1 MVVPMDESPNEKVSR
16 ERGDVNLIG
25 KHTFCIRRSALLKS
39 IHKFPQDKQS
49 LLKGV
54 QSVQSLTENSYG
66 ELYNCI
72 LYVRRQEVQKWAT
85 LKLRNCPSTLTST
98 LPLSKS
104 NRLNHNNVT
113 PHGAGNSATIRNPQQ
128 DGRTFD
134 LCFQVFPI
142 C

>member
-66 ELYNCI
+66 ELYNCFLI
-72 LYVRRQEVQKWAT
+72 RAMTRSAKMGDVETAQ
-85 LKLRNCPSTLTST
+85 
-98 LPLSKS
+98 LPF
-104 NRLNHNNVT
+104 NLNLNL
-113 PHGAGNSATIRNPQQ
+113 ALIKIQQ
-128 DGRTFD
+128 
-134 LCFQVFPI
+134 I
-142 C
+142 ES